1 MTADFGPAMIVL
13 GAEHAWLYV
22 TSSGLQQRR
31 QTMYVVGSLPHAEIA
46 A

>member
-13 GAEHAWLYV
+13 GAEDAWLYV